1 MGRRTDPIR
10 LRLDWALHRDRRGF
24 RAFHSLIRLTARK
37 QERAG
42 VTFTGDQP
50 LTKVVFWCIPTV
62 LAPGAFVGM
71 KIERGK
77 TRNWKYQ
84 YRFFTVQ

>member
-1 MGRRTDPIR
+1 MTI
-10 LRLDWALHRDRRGF
+10 
-24 RAFHSLIRLTARK
+24 
-37 QERAG
+37 
-42 VTFTGDQP
+42 TGDHS

-84 YRFFTVQ
+84 YRFFTIQ

>member
-1 MGRRTDPIR
+1 
-10 LRLDWALHRDRRGF
+10 
-24 RAFHSLIRLTARK
+24 
-37 QERAG
+37 
-42 VTFTGDQP
+42 VTITGDHS

-62 LAPGAFVGM
+62 LAPRAFVGM